1 MPVIPD
7 KLETPRTSRSSQADK
22 RCSRCDMR
30 EHVFKQTR
38 SSSKPKH
45 ENQREKLC

>member
-22 RCSRCDMR
+22 RCSRYDMR
-30 EHVFKQTR
+30 ERVFK
-38 SSSKPKH
+38 
-45 ENQREKLC
+45 